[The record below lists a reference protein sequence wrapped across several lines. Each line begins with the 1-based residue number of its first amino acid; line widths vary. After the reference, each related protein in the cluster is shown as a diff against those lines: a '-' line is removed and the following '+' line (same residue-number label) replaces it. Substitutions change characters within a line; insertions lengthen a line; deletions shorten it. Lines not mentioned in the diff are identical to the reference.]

1 MAKGLRSKSMRKNR
15 SALRATVFGPVEDA
29 RLARLVQKEIAALA
43 TQDTTMAV
51 EAPALQSPSEA
62 RGRDGVAGESEEDVT
77 PGNGGAGAM
86 EVDGDAAPSSA
97 ATTEASKPM
106 SKSEKEK
113 LFLSRN
119 AYKKKMKARAK
130 SAGKKWSYAK
140 QR

>member
-43 TQDTTMAV
+43 VQDTSMAV
-51 EAPALQSPSEA
+51 EPPVSQASSEA
-62 RGRDGVAGESEEDVT
+62 GGR
-77 PGNGGAGAM
+77 AGAAADEEEAKAGNEGEAMM
-86 EVDGDAAPSSA
+86 EVDGGAPSSS
-97 ATTEASKPM
+97 ATTESSKPM

-130 SAGKKWSYAK
+130 AAGKKWSYAK